1 MLLLSGFTEA
11 GLSWPAPAT
20 TLVVADLHIFDLG
33 HAYLHNVVLN
43 VFLISSMGTEPRLT
57 NASSPIGSSVRTGG
71 EISATER

>member
-33 HAYLHNVVLN
+33 QAYLHNVVLN
-43 VFLISSMGTEPRLT
+43 VFPRLT

-71 EISATER
+71 EISAIER